1 MSEEVSFSSILEGAA
16 PNKHDSKRRSGI
28 LTHLQK
34 SLERNHKGASI
45 NFSGNTSLGLSP
57 RRGGIEFSVSLPE
70 GKTATAFSKKFSWE
84 LNGRGLADVI
94 LHENR
99 STPTI
104 HGINDR
110 TSIPVRISISDAT
123 AENKVALLR
132 LLSDSDNRVSNYLL
146 AVQNWVLHRDLAE
159 QSGGLSPFAWSILA
173 LTHLRSTNLIS
184 DPFLADSGTVV
195 EDGERSLDVGLA
207 ESTDGIWQGGDEEV
221 ESMFKSFLTSLQSL
235 QLPAKKIFSLRIPD
249 GVERKDGG
257 LKAPSIGKASANN
270 RIPHLWPIL
279 DPFDVSSD
287 ISESLTLAGAKR
299 ILVEAAREGLSSE
312 EIFATV
318 KDDLLAADED
328 KDLFADLRSRPAN
341 EIESEAKELRKKK
354 SLIEAEVDSI
364 REARQAQITIV
375 QALRGIVNDTSELK
389 AEQRK
394 LIPQLGN
401 RRKEMDKLRQ
411 QRDEI
416 NSKVVLP
423 TKAIE
428 EEILLVY
435 EKLCGTVKSFRY
447 PSPEEEVRLFI
458 YFLELQEMF
467 KAAVISSECHHVLQQ
482 LSGQQRAAVK
492 ELKLFESETESIKS
506 DALEG
511 ITSVKELKGNY
522 HEMKDIDRQIT
533 KLLRNLN
540 SKRDELREA
549 SRELGRLDA
558 WLRIQKKDADKPSPK
573 RHESKSGSSDRP
585 PRQSSAPRVDLK
597 EVKRK
602 AASGESM
609 SLEDFG
615 ALLSSGG
622 LSDITADEPQQSRS
636 RRKKSSKKRVGAT
649 SGIRGSGRPDLEGRA
664 NKRR

>member
-1 MSEEVSFSSILEGAA
+1 MSEEVSFSSIIEDAT
-16 PNKHDSKRRSGI
+16 PNKHDLKRRLGI

-57 RRGGIEFSVSLPE
+57 RRGGIEFSVSIPE
-70 GKTATAFSKKFSWE
+70 GKTATAFSKKFSWK
-84 LNGRGLADVI
+84 LNGRGLEDVI
-94 LHENR
+94 VHDNR

-104 HGINDR
+104 HGKNDR
-110 TSIPVRISISDAT
+110 TSIPVRIAIGDVT

-132 LLSDSDNRVSNYLL
+132 LLSDSNNRVSNYLL

-159 QSGGLSPFAWSILA
+159 QSGGLSPFAWSIVA
-173 LTHLRSTNLIS
+173 LTHLRSRNLIS
-184 DPFLADSGTVV
+184 DPFVADSGTVV
-195 EDGERSLDVGLA
+195 EDGKRSLDVGLV
-207 ESTDGIWQGGDEEV
+207 ESTENIWQGGDEEV
-221 ESMFKSFLTSLQSL
+221 ESMFKSFLTSLQTL
-235 QLPAKKIFSLRIPD
+235 QLPAKKIISLRATD
-249 GVERKDGG
+249 GVERKEHNF
-257 LKAPSIGKASANN
+257 KAPDIGKLSPNQ
-270 RIPHLWPIL
+270 RVPHLWPTL
-279 DPFDVSSD
+279 DPFDSTKD
-287 ISESLTLAGAKR
+287 ISESLTLEGAKR

-312 EIFATV
+312 ELFSTV
-318 KDDLLAADED
+318 KEDLLAADED
-328 KDLFADLRSRPAN
+328 KDLFADLRSRPTP
-341 EIESEAKELRKKK
+341 EIESEAKELRQRK

-364 REARQAQITIV
+364 KVARQAQISIV
-375 QALRGIVNDTSELK
+375 EALRGIVNDTSSLRS
-389 AEQRK
+389 EQRK
-394 LIPQLGN
+394 IIPQLGN

-411 QRDEI
+411 QRDDI
-416 NSKVVLP
+416 NTKIVLP

-435 EKLCGTVKSFRY
+435 EKLCGAAKSFRY
-447 PSPEEEVRLFI
+447 PSPEEEVRLFV

-467 KAAVISSECHHVLQQ
+467 KAAVISSECHHLLQQ

-492 ELKLFESETESIKS
+492 ELKSFESETESIKS
-506 DALEG
+506 EALDG
-511 ITSVKELKGNY
+511 IKSAKELKGNY
-522 HEMKDIDRQIT
+522 HEMKDIDGQIA

-549 SRELGRLDA
+549 NRELGRLDA
-558 WLRIQKKDADKPSPK
+558 WLRIQKKDGNKPSGK
-573 RHESKSGSSDRP
+573 RHVSKGGSSDRTH
-585 PRQSSAPRVDLK
+585 QGRVPKVDIK

-622 LSDITADEPQQSRS
+622 LSSITADEPQSSRS
-636 RRKKSSKKRVGAT
+636 RRKKSNKKRVGAT
-649 SGIRGSGRPDLEGRA
+649 SGNRGTGRPDLEGRA

>member
-1 MSEEVSFSSILEGAA
+1 MSEEISFSSILEGAT
-16 PNKHDSKRRSGI
+16 PNKHDSKRRTGI
-28 LTHLQK
+28 LNHLQK

-45 NFSGNTSLGLSP
+45 NFSGNTPLGLSP
-57 RRGGIEFSVSLPE
+57 RRGGIEFSVSIPE
-70 GKTATAFSKKFSWE
+70 GKTATGFSKKFSYE

-94 LHENR
+94 VHENR
-99 STPTI
+99 SIPTI
-104 HGINDR
+104 HGKNDR
-110 TSIPVRISISDAT
+110 TSIPIRISIADAT

-132 LLSDSDNRVSNYLL
+132 QLGDSDNRVFNYLL
-146 AVQNWVLHRDLAE
+146 AIQNWVLHRDLAE

-195 EDGERSLDVGLA
+195 EDGERSLDVGLV
-207 ESTDGIWQGGDEEV
+207 ESTEGIWQGDDEEV

-235 QLPAKKIFSLRIPD
+235 QLPAKKIISLRMPD
-249 GVERKDGG
+249 GVKRKDCD
-257 LKAPSIGKASANN
+257 LKAPDIGKVSANK
-270 RIPHLWPIL
+270 RVPHLWPIL
-279 DPFDVSSD
+279 DPFDMTKD
-287 ISESLTLAGAKR
+287 ISESLTLEGAKR
-299 ILVEAAREGLSSE
+299 ILVEAARGGLSSE
-312 EIFATV
+312 ELFSTV
-318 KDDLLAADED
+318 KEDLLAADED

-364 REARQAQITIV
+364 KEARQAQIRIV
-375 QALRGIVNDTSELK
+375 QALRGIVNDTSNLRT
-389 AEQRK
+389 EQRK

-411 QRDEI
+411 QRDDI
-416 NSKVVLP
+416 NRKIVLP

-428 EEILLVY
+428 EEIITVY
-435 EKLCGTVKSFRY
+435 EKLCGTAKSFRY
-447 PSPEEEVRLFI
+447 PSPEEEIRLFI

-492 ELKLFESETESIKS
+492 ELKSFESETESIKS

-511 ITSVKELKGNY
+511 ITSATELKGNY

-549 SRELGRLDA
+549 NRELGRLDA
-558 WLRIQKKDADKPSPK
+558 WLRIQKKDAKKPSGK
-573 RHESKSGSSDRP
+573 QQGSKSGSSDRA
-585 PRQSSAPRVDLK
+585 RQSRAPKVDIK

-615 ALLSSGG
+615 ALLSSGR
-622 LSDITADEPQQSRS
+622 LSSITGDEPQQSRS
-636 RRKKSSKKRVGAT
+636 RRKKSNKKRVGAT
-649 SGIRGSGRPDLEGRA
+649 SGSRGTGRPDLEGRA

>member
-1 MSEEVSFSSILEGAA
+1 MSEDVSFSSIIEDAT
-16 PNKHDSKRRSGI
+16 PNKHDLKRRSGI
-28 LTHLQK
+28 LNHLQK

-57 RRGGIEFSVSLPE
+57 RRGGIEFSVSIPE

-84 LNGRGLADVI
+84 LNGRGLEDVI
-94 LHENR
+94 VHDNR

-104 HGINDR
+104 HGKNDR
-110 TSIPVRISISDAT
+110 TSILVRISIGDAT

-159 QSGGLSPFAWSILA
+159 QSGGLSPFAWSIVA
-173 LTHLRSTNLIS
+173 LTHLRSINLIS

-195 EDGERSLDVGLA
+195 EDGKRSLDVGLV
-207 ESTDGIWQGGDEEV
+207 ESTKTIWQGSDEEV
-221 ESMFKSFLTSLQSL
+221 ESMFKSFLTSLQAL
-235 QLPAKKIFSLRIPD
+235 QLPAKKIISLRVPD
-249 GVERKDGG
+249 GVERKECNF
-257 LKAPSIGKASANN
+257 KAPNIGKLSANQ
-270 RIPHLWPIL
+270 RVPHLWPIL
-279 DPFDVSSD
+279 DPFDISKD
-287 ISESLTLAGAKR
+287 ISESLTLEGAKR
-299 ILVEAAREGLSSE
+299 ILVEAARESLSSE
-312 EIFATV
+312 ELFSTI
-318 KDDLLAADED
+318 KEDLLAADED
-328 KDLFADLRSRPAN
+328 KDLFVDLRSRPTP
-341 EIESEAKELRKKK
+341 EIESEAKELRKRK

-364 REARQAQITIV
+364 KVARQAQISIV
-375 QALRGIVNDTSELK
+375 EALRGIVNDTSELRT
-389 AEQRK
+389 EQRK
-394 LIPQLGN
+394 IIPQLGN
-401 RRKEMDKLRQ
+401 RRMEMDKLRQ
-411 QRDEI
+411 QRDDI
-416 NSKVVLP
+416 NSKIVLP

-428 EEILLVY
+428 EEIILVY
-435 EKLCGTVKSFRY
+435 EKLCGAAKSFRY

-492 ELKLFESETESIKS
+492 ELKSFESETESIKS

-511 ITSVKELKGNY
+511 ITSAKELKGNY
-522 HEMKDIDRQIT
+522 HEVKDIDRQIG

-549 SRELGRLDA
+549 NRELGRLDA
-558 WLRIQKKDADKPSPK
+558 WLRIQKKDSNKPSEK
-573 RHESKSGSSDRP
+573 RQGSKGGSSDRP
-585 PRQSSAPRVDLK
+585 PQSRVPKVDIK

-609 SLEDFG
+609 SMEDFG

-622 LSDITADEPQQSRS
+622 LSNLIADDSQPSRS
-636 RRKKSSKKRVGAT
+636 RRKKSNKKRVGAT
-649 SGIRGSGRPDLEGRA
+649 SGNRGTGRPDLEGRA

>member
-1 MSEEVSFSSILEGAA
+1 MSDEVSFSSIIEDAT
-16 PNKHDSKRRSGI
+16 PNKHDLKRRSGI
-28 LTHLQK
+28 LAHLQK

-45 NFSGNTSLGLSP
+45 NFSGNTALGLSP
-57 RRGGIEFSVSLPE
+57 RRGGIEFSVSIPE

-84 LNGRGLADVI
+84 LNGRGLEGVI
-94 LHENR
+94 VHDNR

-104 HGINDR
+104 HGKNDR
-110 TSIPVRISISDAT
+110 TSIQVRISIGDAT

-159 QSGGLSPFAWSILA
+159 QSGGLSPFAWSIVA
-173 LTHLRSTNLIS
+173 LTHLRSINLIS

-195 EDGERSLDVGLA
+195 EDGKKSLDVGLV
-207 ESTDGIWQGGDEEV
+207 EFTKTIWQGGDEEV
-221 ESMFKSFLTSLQSL
+221 ESMFKSFLTSLQAL
-235 QLPAKKIFSLRIPD
+235 QLPAKKIISLRVPD
-249 GVERKDGG
+249 GVERKECNF
-257 LKAPSIGKASANN
+257 KAPDIGKLSANQ
-270 RIPHLWPIL
+270 RVPHLWPIL
-279 DPFDVSSD
+279 DPFDLTKD
-287 ISESLTLAGAKR
+287 ISESLTLEGAKR
-299 ILVEAAREGLSSE
+299 ILVEVARESLSSE
-312 EIFATV
+312 ELFSTI
-318 KDDLLAADED
+318 KEDLLAADED
-328 KDLFADLRSRPAN
+328 KDLFADLRSRPAP
-341 EIESEAKELRKKK
+341 EIESEAKELRKRK

-364 REARQAQITIV
+364 KVARQAQISIV
-375 QALRGIVNDTSELK
+375 EALRGIVNDTSELRT
-389 AEQRK
+389 EQRK
-394 LIPQLGN
+394 IIPQLGN

-411 QRDEI
+411 QRDDI
-416 NSKVVLP
+416 NSKIVLP

-428 EEILLVY
+428 EEIILVY
-435 EKLCGTVKSFRY
+435 EKLCGAAKSFRY

-482 LSGQQRAAVK
+482 LSSQQRAAVK
-492 ELKLFESETESIKS
+492 ELKSFESETESIKS

-522 HEMKDIDRQIT
+522 HEMKDIDRQIG

-549 SRELGRLDA
+549 NRELGRLDA
-558 WLRIQKKDADKPSPK
+558 WLRIQKKGGNKPSGK
-573 RHESKSGSSDRP
+573 RQGSKGGSSDRP
-585 PRQSSAPRVDLK
+585 PQSRVPKVDIK

-622 LSDITADEPQQSRS
+622 LSNIIADEPQPSRS
-636 RRKKSSKKRVGAT
+636 RRKKSNKKRVGAT
-649 SGIRGSGRPDLEGRA
+649 SGNRGTGRPDLEGRA

>member
-1 MSEEVSFSSILEGAA
+1 MSEEISFSSILEDAT
-16 PNKHDSKRRSGI
+16 PNKHDSKRRTGI
-28 LTHLQK
+28 LNHLQK

-45 NFSGNTSLGLSP
+45 NFSGNTPLGLSP
-57 RRGGIEFSVSLPE
+57 RRGGIEFSVSIPE
-70 GKTATAFSKKFSWE
+70 GKTATGFSKKFSWE

-94 LHENR
+94 VHENR

-104 HGINDR
+104 HGKNDR
-110 TSIPVRISISDAT
+110 TSIPIRISIADAT

-132 LLSDSDNRVSNYLL
+132 LLGDSDNRVFNYLL
-146 AVQNWVLHRDLAE
+146 AIQNWVLHRDLAE

-173 LTHLRSTNLIS
+173 LTHLRSSNLIS

-195 EDGERSLDVGLA
+195 EDGERSLDVGLV
-207 ESTDGIWQGGDEEV
+207 ESTEGVWQGGDQEV

-235 QLPAKKIFSLRIPD
+235 QLPAKKIISLRMPD
-249 GVERKDGG
+249 GVKRKDCD
-257 LKAPSIGKASANN
+257 LKAPDIGKVSANK
-270 RIPHLWPIL
+270 RVPHLWPIL
-279 DPFDVSSD
+279 DPFDMTKD
-287 ISESLTLAGAKR
+287 ISESLTLEGAKR
-299 ILVEAAREGLSSE
+299 ILVEAARGGLSSE
-312 EIFATV
+312 ELFSTV
-318 KDDLLAADED
+318 KEDLLAADED

-341 EIESEAKELRKKK
+341 EIESDAKELRKKK

-364 REARQAQITIV
+364 KEARQAQIRIV
-375 QALRGIVNDTSELK
+375 QALRGIVNDTSNLRT
-389 AEQRK
+389 EQRK

-411 QRDEI
+411 QRDDI
-416 NSKVVLP
+416 NRKIVLP

-428 EEILLVY
+428 EEIITVY
-435 EKLCGTVKSFRY
+435 EKLCGTAKSFRY
-447 PSPEEEVRLFI
+447 PSPEEEIRLFI

-492 ELKLFESETESIKS
+492 ELKSFESETESIKS

-511 ITSVKELKGNY
+511 ITSATELKGNY

-549 SRELGRLDA
+549 NRELGRLDA
-558 WLRIQKKDADKPSPK
+558 WLRIQKKDAKKPSGK
-573 RHESKSGSSDRP
+573 QQGSKSGSSDRA
-585 PRQSSAPRVDLK
+585 RQSRAPKVDIK

-622 LSDITADEPQQSRS
+622 LSSITADEPQQSRS
-636 RRKKSSKKRVGAT
+636 RRKKSNKKRVGAT
-649 SGIRGSGRPDLEGRA
+649 SGSRGTGRPDLEGRA

>member
-1 MSEEVSFSSILEGAA
+1 MSEEISFSSILEDAT
-16 PNKHDSKRRSGI
+16 PNKHDSKRRTGI
-28 LTHLQK
+28 LNHLQK

-45 NFSGNTSLGLSP
+45 NFSGNTPLGLSP
-57 RRGGIEFSVSLPE
+57 RRGGIEFSVSIPE
-70 GKTATAFSKKFSWE
+70 GKTATGFSKKFSWE

-94 LHENR
+94 VHENR

-104 HGINDR
+104 HGKNDR
-110 TSIPVRISISDAT
+110 TSIPVRISIADAT

-132 LLSDSDNRVSNYLL
+132 LLGDSDNRVFNYLL
-146 AVQNWVLHRDLAE
+146 AIQNWVLHRDLAE

-173 LTHLRSTNLIS
+173 LTHLRSSNLIS

-195 EDGERSLDVGLA
+195 EDGERSLDVGLV
-207 ESTDGIWQGGDEEV
+207 EPTEGIWQGGDQEV

-235 QLPAKKIFSLRIPD
+235 QLPAKKIISLRMPD
-249 GVERKDGG
+249 GVKRKDCD
-257 LKAPSIGKASANN
+257 LKAPDIGKVSANK
-270 RIPHLWPIL
+270 RVPHLWPIL
-279 DPFDVSSD
+279 DPFDMTKD
-287 ISESLTLAGAKR
+287 ISESLTLEGAKR
-299 ILVEAAREGLSSE
+299 ILVEAARGGLSSE
-312 EIFATV
+312 ELFSTV
-318 KDDLLAADED
+318 KEDLLAADED

-341 EIESEAKELRKKK
+341 EIESDAKELRKKK

-364 REARQAQITIV
+364 KEARQAQIRIV
-375 QALRGIVNDTSELK
+375 QALRGIVNDTSNLRT
-389 AEQRK
+389 EQRK

-411 QRDEI
+411 QRDDI
-416 NSKVVLP
+416 NRKIVLP

-428 EEILLVY
+428 EEKITVY
-435 EKLCGTVKSFRY
+435 EKLCGTAKSFRY
-447 PSPEEEVRLFI
+447 PSPEEEIRLFI

-492 ELKLFESETESIKS
+492 ELKSFESETESIKS

-511 ITSVKELKGNY
+511 ITSATELKGNY

-549 SRELGRLDA
+549 NRELGRLDA
-558 WLRIQKKDADKPSPK
+558 WLRIQKKDAKKPSGK
-573 RHESKSGSSDRP
+573 QQGSKSGSSDRA
-585 PRQSSAPRVDLK
+585 RQSRAPKVDIK

-622 LSDITADEPQQSRS
+622 LSSITADDPQQSRS
-636 RRKKSSKKRVGAT
+636 RRKKSNKKRVGAT
-649 SGIRGSGRPDLEGRA
+649 SGSRGTGRPDLEGRA

>member
-1 MSEEVSFSSILEGAA
+1 MSEDVSFSSIIEDAT
-16 PNKHDSKRRSGI
+16 PNKHDLKRRSGI
-28 LTHLQK
+28 LNHLQK

-57 RRGGIEFSVSLPE
+57 RRGGIEFSVSIPE

-84 LNGRGLADVI
+84 LNGRGLEDVI
-94 LHENR
+94 VHDNR

-104 HGINDR
+104 HGKNDR
-110 TSIPVRISISDAT
+110 TSILVRISIGDAT

-132 LLSDSDNRVSNYLL
+132 LLSDSDNRDFNYLL

-159 QSGGLSPFAWSILA
+159 QSGGLSPFAWSIVA
-173 LTHLRSTNLIS
+173 LTHLRSINLIS

-195 EDGERSLDVGLA
+195 EDGKRSLDVGLV
-207 ESTDGIWQGGDEEV
+207 ESTKTIWQGSDEEV
-221 ESMFKSFLTSLQSL
+221 ESMFKSFLTSLQAL
-235 QLPAKKIFSLRIPD
+235 QLPAKKIISLRVPD
-249 GVERKDGG
+249 GVERKECNF
-257 LKAPSIGKASANN
+257 KAPNIGKLSANQ
-270 RIPHLWPIL
+270 RVPHLWPIL
-279 DPFDVSSD
+279 DPFDISKD
-287 ISESLTLAGAKR
+287 ISESLTLEGAKR
-299 ILVEAAREGLSSE
+299 ILVEAARESLSSE
-312 EIFATV
+312 ELFSTI
-318 KDDLLAADED
+318 KEDLLAADED
-328 KDLFADLRSRPAN
+328 KDLFVDLRSRPTP
-341 EIESEAKELRKKK
+341 EIESEAKELRKRK

-364 REARQAQITIV
+364 KVARQAQISIV
-375 QALRGIVNDTSELK
+375 EALRGIVNDTSELRT
-389 AEQRK
+389 EQRK
-394 LIPQLGN
+394 IIPQLGN
-401 RRKEMDKLRQ
+401 RRMEMDKLRQ
-411 QRDEI
+411 QRDDI
-416 NSKVVLP
+416 NSKIVLP

-428 EEILLVY
+428 EEIILVY
-435 EKLCGTVKSFRY
+435 EKLCGAAKSFRY

-492 ELKLFESETESIKS
+492 ELKSFESETESIKS

-511 ITSVKELKGNY
+511 ITSAKELKGNY
-522 HEMKDIDRQIT
+522 HEVKDIDRQIG

-549 SRELGRLDA
+549 NRELGRLDA
-558 WLRIQKKDADKPSPK
+558 WLRIQKKDSNKPSEK
-573 RHESKSGSSDRP
+573 RQGSKGGSSDRP
-585 PRQSSAPRVDLK
+585 PQSRVPKVDIK

-622 LSDITADEPQQSRS
+622 LSNIIADEPQPSRS
-636 RRKKSSKKRVGAT
+636 RRKKSNKKRVGAT
-649 SGIRGSGRPDLEGRA
+649 SGTRGTGRPDLEGRA

>member
-1 MSEEVSFSSILEGAA
+1 M
-16 PNKHDSKRRSGI
+16 
-28 LTHLQK
+28 
-34 SLERNHKGASI
+34 
-45 NFSGNTSLGLSP
+45 
-57 RRGGIEFSVSLPE
+57 
-70 GKTATAFSKKFSWE
+70 
-84 LNGRGLADVI
+84 
-94 LHENR
+94 
-99 STPTI
+99 
-104 HGINDR
+104 
-110 TSIPVRISISDAT
+110 
-123 AENKVALLR
+123 LR
-132 LLSDSDNRVSNYLL
+132 LLGDSDNRVFNYLL
-146 AVQNWVLHRDLAE
+146 AIQNWVLHRDLAE

-173 LTHLRSTNLIS
+173 LTHLRSSNLIS

-195 EDGERSLDVGLA
+195 EDGERSLDVGLV
-207 ESTDGIWQGGDEEV
+207 ESTEGVWQGGDQEV

-235 QLPAKKIFSLRIPD
+235 QLPAKKIISLRMPD
-249 GVERKDGG
+249 GVKRKDCD
-257 LKAPSIGKASANN
+257 LKAPDIGKVSANK
-270 RIPHLWPIL
+270 RVPHLWPIL
-279 DPFDVSSD
+279 DPFDMTKD
-287 ISESLTLAGAKR
+287 ISESLTLEGAKR
-299 ILVEAAREGLSSE
+299 ILVEAARGGLSSE
-312 EIFATV
+312 ELFSTV
-318 KDDLLAADED
+318 KEDLLAADED

-364 REARQAQITIV
+364 KEARQAQIRIV
-375 QALRGIVNDTSELK
+375 QALRGIVNDTSNLRT
-389 AEQRK
+389 EQRK

-411 QRDEI
+411 QRDDI
-416 NSKVVLP
+416 NRKIVLP

-428 EEILLVY
+428 EEIITVY
-435 EKLCGTVKSFRY
+435 EKLCGTAKSFRY
-447 PSPEEEVRLFI
+447 PSPEEEIRLFI

-492 ELKLFESETESIKS
+492 ELKSFESETESIKS

-511 ITSVKELKGNY
+511 ITSATELKGNY

-549 SRELGRLDA
+549 NRELGRLDA
-558 WLRIQKKDADKPSPK
+558 WLRIQKKDAKKPSGK
-573 RHESKSGSSDRP
+573 QQGSKSGSSDRA
-585 PRQSSAPRVDLK
+585 RQSRAPKVDIK

-622 LSDITADEPQQSRS
+622 LSSITADDPQQSRS
-636 RRKKSSKKRVGAT
+636 RRKKSNKKRVGAT
-649 SGIRGSGRPDLEGRA
+649 SGSRGTGRPDLEGRA

>member
-1 MSEEVSFSSILEGAA
+1 MSEEISFSSILEGAT
-16 PNKHDSKRRSGI
+16 PNKHDSKRRTGI
-28 LTHLQK
+28 LNHLQK

-45 NFSGNTSLGLSP
+45 NFSGNTPLGLSP
-57 RRGGIEFSVSLPE
+57 RRGGIEFSVSIPE
-70 GKTATAFSKKFSWE
+70 GKTATGFSKKFSYE

-94 LHENR
+94 VHENR
-99 STPTI
+99 SIPTI
-104 HGINDR
+104 HGKNDR
-110 TSIPVRISISDAT
+110 TSIPIRISIADAT

-132 LLSDSDNRVSNYLL
+132 LLGDSDNRVFNYLL
-146 AVQNWVLHRDLAE
+146 AIQNWVLHRDLAE

-195 EDGERSLDVGLA
+195 EDGERSLDVGLV
-207 ESTDGIWQGGDEEV
+207 ESTEGIWQGDDEEV

-235 QLPAKKIFSLRIPD
+235 QLPAKKIISLRMPD
-249 GVERKDGG
+249 GVKRKDCD
-257 LKAPSIGKASANN
+257 LKAPDIGKVSANK
-270 RIPHLWPIL
+270 RVPHLWPIL
-279 DPFDVSSD
+279 DPFDMTKD
-287 ISESLTLAGAKR
+287 ISESLTLEGAKR
-299 ILVEAAREGLSSE
+299 ILVEAARGGLSSE
-312 EIFATV
+312 ELFSTV
-318 KDDLLAADED
+318 KEDLLAADED

-364 REARQAQITIV
+364 KEARQAQIRIV
-375 QALRGIVNDTSELK
+375 QALRGIVNDTSNLRT
-389 AEQRK
+389 EQRK

-411 QRDEI
+411 QRDDI
-416 NSKVVLP
+416 NRKIVLP

-428 EEILLVY
+428 EEIITVY
-435 EKLCGTVKSFRY
+435 EKLCGTAKSFRY
-447 PSPEEEVRLFI
+447 PSPEEEIRLFI

-492 ELKLFESETESIKS
+492 ELKSFESETESIKS

-511 ITSVKELKGNY
+511 ITSATELKGNY

-549 SRELGRLDA
+549 NRELGRLDA
-558 WLRIQKKDADKPSPK
+558 WLRIQKKDAKKPSGK
-573 RHESKSGSSDRP
+573 QQGSKSGSSDRA
-585 PRQSSAPRVDLK
+585 RQSRAPKVDIK

-622 LSDITADEPQQSRS
+622 LSSITGDEPQQSRS
-636 RRKKSSKKRVGAT
+636 RRKKSNKKRVGAT
-649 SGIRGSGRPDLEGRA
+649 SGSRGTGRPDLEGRA

>member
-1 MSEEVSFSSILEGAA
+1 MSEDVSFSSIIEDAT
-16 PNKHDSKRRSGI
+16 PNKHDLKRRSGI
-28 LTHLQK
+28 LNHLQK

-57 RRGGIEFSVSLPE
+57 RRGGIEFSVSIPE

-84 LNGRGLADVI
+84 LNGRGLEDVI
-94 LHENR
+94 VHDNR

-104 HGINDR
+104 HGKNDR
-110 TSIPVRISISDAT
+110 TSILVRISIGDAT

-159 QSGGLSPFAWSILA
+159 QSGGLSPFAWSIVA
-173 LTHLRSTNLIS
+173 LTHLRSINLIS

-195 EDGERSLDVGLA
+195 EDGKRSLDVGLV
-207 ESTDGIWQGGDEEV
+207 ESTKTIWQGSDEEV
-221 ESMFKSFLTSLQSL
+221 ESMFKSFLTSLQAL
-235 QLPAKKIFSLRIPD
+235 QLPAKKIISLRVPD
-249 GVERKDGG
+249 GVERKECNF
-257 LKAPSIGKASANN
+257 KAPNIGKLSANQ
-270 RIPHLWPIL
+270 RVPHLWPIL
-279 DPFDVSSD
+279 DPFDISKD
-287 ISESLTLAGAKR
+287 ISESLTLEGAKR
-299 ILVEAAREGLSSE
+299 ILVEAARESLSSE
-312 EIFATV
+312 ELFSTI
-318 KDDLLAADED
+318 KEDLLAADED
-328 KDLFADLRSRPAN
+328 KDLFVDLRSRPTP
-341 EIESEAKELRKKK
+341 EIESEAKELRKRK

-364 REARQAQITIV
+364 KVARQAQISIV
-375 QALRGIVNDTSELK
+375 EALRGIVNDTSELRT
-389 AEQRK
+389 EQRK
-394 LIPQLGN
+394 IIPQLGN
-401 RRKEMDKLRQ
+401 RRMEMDKLRQ
-411 QRDEI
+411 QRDDI
-416 NSKVVLP
+416 NSKIVLP

-428 EEILLVY
+428 EEIILVY
-435 EKLCGTVKSFRY
+435 EKLCGAAKSFRY

-492 ELKLFESETESIKS
+492 ELKSFESETESIKS

-511 ITSVKELKGNY
+511 ITSAKELKGNY
-522 HEMKDIDRQIT
+522 HEVKDIDRQIG

-549 SRELGRLDA
+549 NRELGRLDA
-558 WLRIQKKDADKPSPK
+558 WLRIQKKDSNKPSEK
-573 RHESKSGSSDRP
+573 RQGSKGGSSDRP
-585 PRQSSAPRVDLK
+585 PQSRVPKVDIK

-622 LSDITADEPQQSRS
+622 LSNIIADEPQPSRS
-636 RRKKSSKKRVGAT
+636 RRKKSNKKRVGAT
-649 SGIRGSGRPDLEGRA
+649 SGTRGTGRPDLEGRA